1 MGKGIDLLATGLR
14 PFVERELKSHL
25 GDNWQSTLPE
35 PGAGRGTKSKPQAP
49 NLDDPQILLGVM
61 WDQWNTVFRD
71 ILGPP
76 ERSLVSELRTVRNQ
90 WAHNEQFSSNDAIR
104 ALDSAERLLQAV
116 SAADQATE
124 LGLMRMDLM
133 RTLFDEQR
141 RQEMRKKAFQPTE
154 GKPQGGLKPWR
165 EVVTPHPDVA
175 SGRYQLAEFAADLW
189 QVYQGEGSD
198 EYKNP
203 TEFFRRTFLTEGLQ
217 RLLTQAVQRLHGEGG
232 DPVVELQT
240 NFGGGKTHSMLAL
253 YHLFSGTPAGELP
266 GAEELL
272 KEQNL
277 TLPSKVKRVVFV
289 GTQVSPGNPHKKPDG
304 TVVRT
309 LWGEIAWQLGGKEAY
324 KLVKEDDERAT
335 NPGNTLKELFKKY
348 GPCLI
353 LIDEWVAYARQL
365 HTNADL
371 PAGSFETHFT
381 FAQALT
387 EAAKAAKNTLLVMSI
402 PASESPHQKVDRGV
416 TDIEVGG
423 ERGREALTRLKN
435 AIGRVEASWRPAS
448 PDEGF
453 EIVRRRLFQPL
464 SNEKAKDRDVVA
476 RAFVDLYGSQQQEF
490 PSECREADYERRIK
504 MAYPIHP
511 EMFDRL
517 YNDWST
523 LDKFQRTRGVLR
535 LMAAVIHSLWER
547 QDGNLLIMPGNVPID
562 DQMVQFELTRYLEDQ
577 WVPVI
582 EKDVDGPNSLPLAID
597 RDNPNL
603 GRYSASRRVA
613 RTIYMGS
620 APTQRA
626 AHRGIDDRQVKLGC
640 VQPGEAVATFGDSL
654 RRLTD
659 SATYLYVDGKRYWY
673 STQPTVTR
681 LADDRAGQ
689 LHDDQVSEEITKRLK
704 KQAQTRAD
712 FSKVHPCVASSDI
725 PDERE
730 ARLVILGPEF
740 PHTPILTRRAS
751 EARPDTGTTTGTLS
765 EPRLRV
771 GLVSAAPH
779 ETVSLARQQAAA
791 ILDLR
796 GTSPRNYKNTL
807 VFIAADTARL
817 RELEQAV
824 RQFLAWSSILVD
836 ASGENPPLNLDNFQ
850 QRQSQTKR
858 TNADEAVDL
867 RICETY
873 IWLLVPSQ
881 PDPKGEVTWTDLK
894 LQGQDAIAIR
904 AAKKLKNDESLLP
917 VMGGIRLRT
926 ELDRIPLWTGNHV
939 SIKQLAEYMA
949 RYLYLPRLR
958 DEDVLLN
965 AIQDG
970 VNTLTWS
977 ETFAYAEGWDEQ
989 RQRYQGLKTATSIR
1003 VIVDDRSL
1011 LVLPEAAAAQI
1022 EKERPAPTQLPD
1034 GSPPPPIDPNVGPVV
1049 RPQPPKPGDPI
1060 PPPPPPKLGRF
1071 HGSVQLDPIRMG
1083 RDAARI
1089 AEEVVQHLTGLVG
1102 SNVEITLEIQA
1113 DLPDGAGDKL
1123 VRDVTENCRTLKFTT
1138 FDFEE
1143 A

>member
-1 MGKGIDLLATGLR
+1 MAITNRDRVGKGLDLLAAGLR

-25 GDNWQSTLPE
+25 GENWQSALAE
-35 PGAGRGTKSKPQAP
+35 SGSGRGAKSRSQSP
-49 NLDDPQILLGVM
+49 NLDDPHVLLGVM
-61 WDQWNTVFRD
+61 WDQWNAVYRD
-71 ILGPP
+71 VLGAT
-76 ERSLVSELRTVRNQ
+76 ERSLVSELRGIRNQ

-104 ALDSAERLLQAV
+104 ALDSAERLLNAV
-116 SAADQATE
+116 SAGEVAAEVGQ
-124 LGLMRMDLM
+124 MRMDLM
-133 RTLFDEQR
+133 RTMFDEQR
-141 RQEMRKKAFQPTE
+141 RQEMRKRAVQPTE

-165 EVVTPHPDVA
+165 EVITPHPDVA
-175 SGRYQLAEFAADLW
+175 SGRYQQAEFAADLW
-189 QVYQGEGSD
+189 QVFQGEGSD
-198 EYKNP
+198 EYKHP
-203 TEFFRRTFLTEGLQ
+203 TEFFRRTFLTEGLG
-217 RLLTQAVQRLHGEGG
+217 RLLSQALRRLSGQGG

-253 YHLFSGTPAGELP
+253 YHLFSGTPATELP
-266 GAEELL
+266 GVDELV
-272 KEQNL
+272 KESGISIAPQ
-277 TLPSKVKRVVFV
+277 VRRAVFV

-304 TVVRT
+304 TIVRT
-309 LWGEIAWQLGGKEAY
+309 MWGEIAWQLGGKEGY
-324 KLVKEDDERAT
+324 KLIKEDDERAT
-335 NPGNTLKELFKKY
+335 NPGNRLKELFNKY

-365 HTNADL
+365 HGSADL
-371 PAGSFETHFT
+371 PAGSFETQFT

-402 PASESPHQKVDRGV
+402 PASESPHQRADRGV

-435 AIGRVEASWRPAS
+435 AVGRVEASWRPAS

-453 EIVRRRLFQPL
+453 EIVRRRLFQPIPGDQFV
-464 SNEKAKDRDVVA
+464 SRDAVA

-511 EMFDRL
+511 ELFDRL

-547 QDGNLLIMPGNVPID
+547 QDGNLLIMPGNVPVD
-562 DQMVQFELTRYLEDQ
+562 DQMVQFELTRYLDDH

-582 EKDVDGPNSLPLAID
+582 EKDVDGANSLPLSLD

-603 GRYSASRRVA
+603 GRYSACRRVS

-620 APTQRA
+620 APTMRA
-626 AHRGIDDRQVKLGC
+626 SHRGIDDRQVKLGC

-689 LHDDQVSEEITKRLK
+689 LTDDQVSEEIIKRLK

-712 FSKVHPCVASSDI
+712 FSKVHPCAPSSDI

-730 ARLVILGPEF
+730 ARLVILGPEH
-740 PHTPILTRRAS
+740 PHTNRD
-751 EARPDTGTTTGTLS
+751 E
-765 EPRLRV
+765 E
-771 GLVSAAPH
+771 SAART
-779 ETVSLARQQAAA
+779 EAAA
-791 ILDLR
+791 ILDSR
-796 GTSPRNYKNTL
+796 GSSPRNYKNTL
-807 VFIAADTARL
+807 VFLAGDTNRL

-824 RQFLAWSSILVD
+824 RQFLSWSSIWD
-836 ASGENPPLNLDNFQ
+836 DRETLNLDQFQ
-850 QRQSQTKR
+850 TRQADTKR
-858 TNADEAVDL
+858 KNSDEVVDA
-867 RICETY
+867 RVPETY
-873 IWLLVPSQ
+873 QWLLVPSQ
-881 PDPKGEVTWTDLK
+881 PDPKGAVTWTDLR
-894 LQGQDAIAIR
+894 LQGSDSLASR
-904 AAKKLKNDESLLP
+904 AAKKLKNEESLM
-917 VMGGIRLRT
+917 VQMGGVRLRT

-939 SIKQLAEYMA
+939 SIKQLCEYMA

-958 DEDVLLN
+958 DEDVLIA

-970 VNTLTWS
+970 VASLAWNPD
-977 ETFAYAEGWDEQ
+977 TFAYAEAWDEQ
-989 RQRYQGLKTATSIR
+989 RQRYQGLRAATPAR
-1003 VIVDDRSL
+1003 IVADERSV
-1011 LVLPEAAAAQI
+1011 LVLPEVAAAQI
-1022 EKERPAPTQLPD
+1022 VADRPPVSPGSAGTSAGGEPAIPGIPAAGQTQPTQLGEPRPAP
-1034 GSPPPPIDPNVGPVV
+1034 SA
-1049 RPQPPKPGDPI
+1049 
-1060 PPPPPPKLGRF
+1060 PKLGRF
-1071 HGSVQLDPIRMG
+1071 HGSTQLDPIRMG

-1102 SNVEITLEIQA
+1102 ANVEITLEIQA

-1123 VRDVTENCRTLKFTT
+1123 VRDVTENCRTLKFNT
-1138 FDFEE
+1138 FGFEE
-1143 A
+1143 T